1 MAANAWSQRPSLR
14 SFDAQGG
21 FDTSEISPN
30 SPVKVLKSFP
40 QDLTFVG
47 RSTTL
52 IKGLAARLGVRWSLA
67 DEWAPIAS
75 TVLARKGKVPSATPR
90 FGMVL
95 RTCWAQL
102 GTWFVAKLLRG
113 VSALPPPLRR
123 VFAAAALRITRARER
138 PPARESTG

>member
-1 MAANAWSQRPSLR
+1 VSALP
-14 SFDAQGG
+14 GG

-40 QDLTFVG
+40 QDLTFVA

-67 DEWAPIAS
+67 DEWAPTARA
-75 TVLARKGKVPSATPR
+75 VLARRGKLPAATPR
-90 FGMVL
+90 FGRVL

-102 GTWFVAKLLRG
+102 VTWAATKLLSG
-113 VSALPPPLRR
+113 VGALPPPLRR
-123 VFAAAALRITRARER
+123 VFASAALRIARARER
-138 PPARESTG
+138 PPAREGAAPGDSKLIAG